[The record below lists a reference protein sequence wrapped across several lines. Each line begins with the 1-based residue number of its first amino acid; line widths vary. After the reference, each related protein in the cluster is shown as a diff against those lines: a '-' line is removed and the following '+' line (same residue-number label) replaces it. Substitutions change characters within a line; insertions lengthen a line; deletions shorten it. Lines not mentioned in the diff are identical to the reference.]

1 MSYNAGMDWTLL
13 QHVSRSMYLS
23 LRVLPETVRPG
34 MGLGY
39 LLCRA
44 ADTIADTRVV
54 PNAERRQV
62 LEEFRAAFD
71 GQWVPALSPTAAMAE
86 HQASDA
92 ERELLTRLGEC
103 LALWAGRPEAEKAL
117 LKEVVHSVIDG
128 MRMDLDRFPGD
139 DQRSLRALRTA
150 GELERYC
157 DLIGGGPG
165 LFWTRLLRLY
175 VPSLKAAP
183 AALEE
188 QGRRLGRGLQI
199 TNILRDVPKDL
210 RLGRCYLPEPEL
222 KAVGLAPE
230 DLLEPKAA
238 QKLRPVMKAWL
249 RWGLGELD
257 QGRGY
262 VMAMPSLRLRA
273 AAAWPLL
280 LSVRTLSLVARSER
294 LLEPGAT
301 VKVSRKEVYGLL
313 AATPWTLSSE
323 YRFGARYE
331 SARGDLAALL

>member
-1 MSYNAGMDWTLL
+1 
-13 QHVSRSMYLS
+13 MYLS

-71 GQWVPALSPTAAMAE
+71 GQWVPALSPTAALAE

-92 ERELLTRLGEC
+92 ERELLSRLGEC
-103 LALWAGRPEAEKAL
+103 LALWAARPEAERNL

-128 MRMDLDRFPGD
+128 MRMDLDLFPSDNEHG
-139 DQRSLRALRTA
+139 LKALSSA
-150 GELERYC
+150 AELDRYC
-157 DLIGGGPG
+157 ALIGGGPG
-165 LFWTRLLRLY
+165 LFWTRLLRLH
-175 VPSLKAAP
+175 VPSLKSAP
-183 AALEE
+183 ATLEE
-188 QGRRLGRGLQI
+188 RGNRLGKGLQI

-210 RLGRCYLPEPEL
+210 RLGRCYLPEGEL
-222 KAVGLAPE
+222 KAAGLKPE
-230 DLLEPKAA
+230 DLLDPKSAK
-238 QKLRPVMKAWL
+238 KLQPVMKAWL
-249 RWGLGELD
+249 RWGLDHLD

-262 VMAMPSLRLRA
+262 VVAMPSLRLRA

-280 LSVRTLSLVARSER
+280 LSVRTLSLVGRSER
-294 LLEPGAT
+294 LLEPGSG
-301 VKVSRKEVYGLL
+301 VKVSRQEVYGLL

-323 YRFGARYE
+323 FRFNARYDQ
-331 SARGDLAALL
+331 ARADLAAIL

>member
-1 MSYNAGMDWTLL
+1 MDWTLL

-23 LRVLPETVRPG
+23 LRVLPEPVRPG

-71 GQWVPALSPTAAMAE
+71 GQWVPALSPTAALAE

-92 ERELLTRLGEC
+92 ERELLGRLGEC
-103 LALWAGRPEAEKAL
+103 LALWAARPEAERLL

-128 MRMDLDRFPGD
+128 MRLDLDRFPAD
-139 DQRSLRALRTA
+139 DQNGLRALPSA
-150 GELERYC
+150 AELDRYC
-157 DLIGGGPG
+157 TLIGGGPG
-165 LFWTRLLRLY
+165 IFWTKLLRLH
-175 VPSLKAAP
+175 VPALKAAP
-183 AALEE
+183 PALEE
-188 QGRRLGRGLQI
+188 QGLRLGKGLQI

-222 KAVGLAPE
+222 KAAGLKPE
-230 DLLEPKAA
+230 DLLDPKAA
-238 QKLRPVMKAWL
+238 KRLQPVMKTWL
-249 RWGLGELD
+249 RWGMEHLD

-262 VMAMPSLRLRA
+262 VVAMPSLRLRA

-280 LSVRTLSLVARSER
+280 LSVRTLSLVAHSER
-294 LLEPGAT
+294 LLEPGSA
-301 VKVSRKEVYGLL
+301 VKVSRQEVYGLL

-323 YRFGARYE
+323 FRFNARYDQ
-331 SARGDLAALL
+331 ARGDLAAVL

>member
-1 MSYNAGMDWTLL
+1 
-13 QHVSRSMYLS
+13 MYLS

-71 GQWVPALSPTAAMAE
+71 GRWVPALSPTAALAE

-92 ERELLTRLGEC
+92 ERELLSRLGEC
-103 LALWAGRPEAEKAL
+103 LGLWAARPEAEREL
-117 LKEVVHSVIDG
+117 LKAVVHSVIDG
-128 MRMDLDRFPGD
+128 MRMDLDLFPADNEHG
-139 DQRSLRALRTA
+139 LKALSSA
-150 GELERYC
+150 AELDRYC
-157 DLIGGGPG
+157 SLIGGAPG
-165 LFWTRLLRLY
+165 LFWTRLLRLH
-175 VPSLKAAP
+175 VPSLKSAP
-183 AALEE
+183 ATLEE
-188 QGRRLGRGLQI
+188 QGNRLGKGLQI

-210 RLGRCYLPEPEL
+210 RLGRCYLPEGEL
-222 KAVGLAPE
+222 KAAGLKAE
-230 DLLEPKAA
+230 DLLDPKSAK
-238 QKLRPVMKAWL
+238 KLQPVMKAWL
-249 RWGLGELD
+249 RWGLDHLD

-262 VMAMPSLRLRA
+262 VVAMPSLRLRA

-280 LSVRTLSLVARSER
+280 LSVRTLSLVGRSER
-294 LLEPGAT
+294 LLEPGSG

-323 YRFGARYE
+323 FRFNARYDQ
-331 SARGDLAALL
+331 ARADLAAIL